1 MAPPIAAF
9 RLSVYQSYTF
19 RAGFPRTPTEI
30 SSPKKE
36 PDGKIGEYGPDM
48 KKPSPGQGNRI
59 LHYKGTDKMPP
70 CSPFRLQVLPVR
82 RHGANTGQASDRCRG
97 DRPGMRLPIRSASG
111 AKCGGPAPAR
121 HAPNP
126 ARAGACPLSGQ
137 DNPHSRSRK
146 TSQKFVFFDY
156 FATFAP
162 SNTTRCLSHESLRFR
177 ILLFLLF
184 LLRQKNERD
193 RMELTV

>member
-70 CSPFRLQVLPVR
+70 CSPFRLQVLPSV
-82 RHGANTGQASDRCRG
+82 GTGQTRG
-97 DRPGMRLPIRSASG
+97 RRRTGTGVIVPACAFRSEAL
-111 AKCGGPAPAR
+111 R
-121 HAPNP
+121 APNAAAPHRRGTPQIRP
-126 ARAGACPLSGQ
+126 AQGR
-137 DNPHSRSRK
+137 
-146 TSQKFVFFDY
+146 
-156 FATFAP
+156 AP
-162 SNTTRCLSHESLRFR
+162 SPGRTIRTPEAEKHPKSLFFSIISLLLLQAIRQDAFR
-177 ILLFLLF
+177 MRAYGFAYFFFYFFFYGKRTSGIAW
-184 LLRQKNERD
+184 N
-193 RMELTV
+193 